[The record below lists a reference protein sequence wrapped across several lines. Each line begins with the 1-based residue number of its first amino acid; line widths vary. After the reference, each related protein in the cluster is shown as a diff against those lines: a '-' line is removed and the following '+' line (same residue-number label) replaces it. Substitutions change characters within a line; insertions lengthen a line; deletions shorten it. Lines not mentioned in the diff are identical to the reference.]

1 MCKGGYKVWK
11 KILAGLFIGVSLFAI
26 SSTGYATGLTNINT
40 NKTEPKVEQKVEQKV
55 QQKAE
60 QKVDITKYHL
70 TEPTNEAYT
79 IYDKIT
85 FINGKAPAGTSII
98 IEVYGTTDLTR
109 KSFDLSKLPTDEDYI
124 EVYKETIKAG
134 NIGTFEKQL
143 DLVTGINKIII
154 RFEVEGVDPIVLI
167 VLVKNPETLNNIKE
181 SKITDLLPVLK

>member
-1 MCKGGYKVWK
+1 MCKGGHKVWK
-11 KILAGLFIGVSLFAI
+11 KIIAGLFIGVSLFAI
-26 SSTGYATGLTNINT
+26 SSVGYASGLTNT
-40 NKTEPKVEQKVEQKV
+40 TKVEQKIENKV
-55 QQKAE
+55 E

-85 FINGKAPAGTSII
+85 FINGKAPAGTSIV

-109 KSFDLSKLPTDEDYI
+109 KSFDLSKLPTEKDYI

-154 RFEVEGVDPIVLI
+154 TFEVEGVEPIELI
-167 VLVKNPETLNNIKE
+167 VLVKTPETLSNIRE
-181 SKITDLLPVLK
+181 SKFTDILPLLR

>member
-1 MCKGGYKVWK
+1 MCKGGHKVWK
-11 KILAGLFIGVSLFAI
+11 KIITGFFIGVSLFAI
-26 SSTGYATGLTNINT
+26 GSVGYASGLTNT
-40 NKTEPKVEQKVEQKV
+40 TKVEHKVEQNTENKVEQR
-55 QQKAE
+55 
-60 QKVDITKYHL
+60 VDITKYHL

-85 FINGKAPAGTSII
+85 FINGKAPAGTSIV

-109 KSFDLSKLPTDEDYI
+109 RSFDLSKLPTDKDYI

-154 RFEVEGVDPIVLI
+154 YFEVDGVKPIELI
-167 VLVKNPETLNNIKE
+167 VLVKNPETLSTIKE
-181 SKITDLLPVLK
+181 TKFTDILTLLK